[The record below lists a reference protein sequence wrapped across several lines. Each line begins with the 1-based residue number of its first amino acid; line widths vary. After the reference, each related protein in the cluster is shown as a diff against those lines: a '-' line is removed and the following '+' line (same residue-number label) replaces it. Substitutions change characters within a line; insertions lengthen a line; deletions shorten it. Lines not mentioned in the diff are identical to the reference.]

1 MKNYAVGVDV
11 GGTTIKIGLFSKDG
25 QLLTKEKIPTNTED
39 HGVHIVEDIAAK
51 VNDILA
57 SRRIEKDSVI
67 GIGIGVPGPV
77 LPDGRVNKCVNL
89 GWDIYPI
96 ESELAKASGLPV
108 KAANDANIAALGE
121 AWMGSGKG
129 YSSIVMV
136 TLGTGVG
143 GGIVLNGKILTGF
156 GGAAGEIGHIQV
168 NPGEVTACNCGLHGC
183 LEQYASASGII
194 RMGLTNNH
202 LDKWKDSPLYGRDSL
217 TGKDVTDAANA
228 GDPLG
233 YAILKKAMTY
243 LGNALA
249 TIADVVNPE
258 AILIGGGVSEAG
270 QIVLDLV
277 TEPFEKNVFHAC
289 KNTKILLALLSNDAG
304 IYGGAKLAI
313 DSQE

>member
-1 MKNYAVGVDV
+1 MERYAFGVDV
-11 GGTTIKIGLFSKDG
+11 GGTTCKIGFFRTDGTLLCKDKITTDKTDGGTHIVTDIGKKIDEILDARRVSKDA
-25 QLLTKEKIPTNTED
+25 
-39 HGVHIVEDIAAK
+39 VA
-51 VNDILA
+51 
-57 SRRIEKDSVI
+57 

-77 LPDGRVNKCVNL
+77 LPDGSVNKCVNL
-89 GWDIYPI
+89 GWGVYPV
-96 ESELAKASGLPV
+96 EKELEKVTGLPV

-121 AWMGSGKG
+121 YWMGSGKG
-129 YSSIVMV
+129 FSSVLMV

-156 GGAAGEIGHIQV
+156 DGAAAEIGHIQV
-168 NPGEVTACNCGLHGC
+168 NRDEIEECNCGLHGC

-194 RMGLTNNH
+194 RMAKANNQ
-202 LDKWKDSPLYGRDSL
+202 DERWKDSPLYGMTKL

-228 GDPLG
+228 HDPLG
-233 YAILKKAMTY
+233 YAVLKKAMTY
-243 LGNALA
+243 LGEALA

-277 TEPFEKNVFHAC
+277 TEPFQKHAFHAC

-313 DSQE
+313 DSRA